1 MPIIVG
7 EWSLATDNCAMWL
20 NGFNDNLPGY
30 PKVQCGM
37 VPCPPPYMGAEQPH
51 APPDPDEP
59 LQGPYGTGV
68 SGPMFGQCPVGMQ
81 WGHGGGQEGEAMRN
95 LAHKSANAFGSGH
108 GWFFWNF
115 RTE

>member
-1 MPIIVG
+1 MPIIIG

-37 VPCPPPYMGAEQPH
+37 VPCPPPYMGSEQPH

-59 LQGPYGTGV
+59 LQGPCKFSLDSLGSEEWKPTRL
-68 SGPMFGQCPVGMQ
+68 SDQTPCSMSD
-81 WGHGGGQEGEAMRN
+81 EA
-95 LAHKSANAFGSGH
+95 
-108 GWFFWNF
+108 
-115 RTE
+115 